1 MQHDHPLLIMM
12 RHGASIGNERNFFT
26 GWIDIPLST
35 TGIQESLD
43 AGKVISHI
51 PFDVVFVSCL
61 VRAQMTAFLAMSV
74 HRSDKIP
81 ALIHQTGRKQMRWQ
95 KMYDETTK
103 AHILPVY
110 SAIEL
115 NERYYGKLQGR
126 NKDVVREE
134 FGYEQVRLWRR
145 SIDAPPPG
153 GESLAMTK
161 RRVVPYFK
169 KKILPYLQNK
179 KNVLLVAH
187 GNSLRAIIMYV
198 ESLSKEE
205 VLSIEIATGEPTCYC
220 YRNAKWQKEKLCLKN
235 TT

>member
-1 MQHDHPLLIMM
+1 MQQNHSLLIMM

-26 GWIDIPLST
+26 GWIDIPLSSK
-35 TGIQESLD
+35 GIQESYA
-43 AGKVISHI
+43 AGKLIAGI
-51 PFDVVFVSCL
+51 PFDVIFVSNL

-74 HRSDKIP
+74 HTSEKMP
-81 ALIHQTGRKQMRWQ
+81 ALIHQTGRKQVRWQ
-95 KMYDETTK
+95 KICDEKTK
-103 AHILPVY
+103 AQILPVY

-126 NKDVVREE
+126 NKEMVKEE

-169 KKILPYLQNK
+169 KKIFPYLQNK

-187 GNSLRAIIMYV
+187 GNSLRAIIMYL

-205 VLSIEIATGEPTCYC
+205 VLSIEVATGEPTCYC
-220 YRNAKWQKEKLCLKN
+220 YRNREWHKERLCLKN